1 MAVFQRIVDNKR
13 GRGEQNHG
21 FPFLEQSV
29 EGQSVEGLF
38 KAVVC
43 RFNVNVHLSSA
54 WTQYTS

>member
-29 EGQSVEGLF
+29 EGLF
-38 KAVVC
+38 KPGVC

-54 WTQYTS
+54 RTRYTS